1 MGKITESIAIIKVDG
16 TWEYREI
23 RVERW
28 FFNLSKPEIM
38 EVLGWFRN
46 GVPED
51 VIDVVHIYK
60 SNLKKIKGL
69 KGKNNR

>member
-1 MGKITESIAIIKVDG
+1 MGKIKESVAIIKVDG

-28 FFNLSKPEIM
+28 NFNLSKADMM
-38 EVLGWFRN
+38 EVLGWFRK
-46 GVPED
+46 GLPED
-51 VIDVVHIYK
+51 VIDVVHICK

-69 KGKNNR
+69 KGKK